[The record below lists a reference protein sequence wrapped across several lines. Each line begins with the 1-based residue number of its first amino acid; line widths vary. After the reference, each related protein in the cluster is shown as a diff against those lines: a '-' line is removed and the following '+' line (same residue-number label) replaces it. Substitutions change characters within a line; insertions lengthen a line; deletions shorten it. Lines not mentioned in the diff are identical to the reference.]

1 MNNNK
6 VTFFFLLLAISLGE
20 EYILSLLI
28 HYTGSSGS
36 SAHEKR

>member
-1 MNNNK
+1 MNK
-6 VTFFFLLLAISLGE
+6 VTFFFYFFLAISLGE